1 MTTYSFQGVGIS
13 FDDRYE
19 PIEFLGGAELTVT
32 APEKSQISYETWGD
46 GEIRLNLDNGGNFY
60 GAQFTGGEY
69 DDANVNELDTSEHL
83 FVIDW
88 SMSGQDYATTIF
100 QLEIYDSFDDY
111 EPVVFYF
118 VVDGD
123 PLRVASLSDYAD
135 IDGAITNVSYP
146 TGDIAPGTLF
156 SWSDLNPTDTYEDD
170 TFYGAGGKDRYY
182 GGKGEDWMF
191 SSAGNDYF
199 NGGKGFDVALYHRDS
214 SGISVNLGKK
224 FVIDGY
230 GDRDK
235 IVKVEWVTGS
245 MYSDEFLGSKRDDT
259 FEGYGGADYYDGK
272 GGNDTV
278 SFRYDQ
284 GAGGDQGINV
294 DLSKGIGTD
303 GWGNEEMLVSIE
315 NVEGTYNSDKFMGD
329 DNANIFWGLSGKDK
343 MNGGGGDDELYA
355 GGGKDVMT
363 GGSGADQFHF
373 SEASHKNIIKDF
385 DLSEGDLISFK
396 GANGSI
402 DGYDDLM
409 ANHVRET
416 KKAVIITD
424 DELNLTIKVNK
435 VSLDDLTEDAFVF

>member
-1 MTTYSFQGVGIS
+1 MTTYSFQGVAIT
-13 FDDRYE
+13 FDGDYE
-19 PIEFLGGAELTVT
+19 PTEFNGGAELTIT

-46 GEIRLNLDNGGNFY
+46 GEIRLNLDDGGNFY
-60 GAQFTGGEY
+60 GAQFTGGAY
-69 DDANVNELDTSEHL
+69 DDVSVGDLDTSEHL
-83 FVIDW
+83 FVINW
-88 SMSGQDYATTIF
+88 TMSGQDYSTTVF
-100 QLEIYDSFDDY
+100 QLELYDDSDDY
-111 EPVVFYF
+111 EPVVFFF

-123 PLRVASLSDYAD
+123 PLPLTSISDYES
-135 IDGAITNVSYP
+135 IDAMITGVDYA
-146 TGDIAPGTLF
+146 TGDIAPDTMF

-170 TFYGAGGKDRYY
+170 TFYGTGSKDRYV

-199 NGGKGFDVALYHRDS
+199 NGGAGFDVALYHRDS

-230 GDRDK
+230 GNRDK

-278 SFRYDQ
+278 SFRYDE

-294 DLSKGIGTD
+294 DLSKGVATD

-315 NVEGTYNSDKFMGD
+315 NVEGTYNNDKFMGD

-343 MNGGGGDDELYA
+343 MNGRGGDDELYA

-363 GGSGADQFHF
+363 GGSGADEFNF
-373 SEASHKNIIKDF
+373 TDASHKNIIKDF
-385 DLSEGDLISFK
+385 DASEGDLIAF
-396 GANGSI
+396 GAHGGIES
-402 DGYDDLM
+402 YDDLM